1 MLNREKR
8 LEINAVLNKKAEI
21 IDKIEYNKAEL
32 RKLKEMFMVEPND
45 RNCKLI
51 KIAIRRG
58 EGIISTQKTE
68 VLSMSAP
75 RIAEVTDTYEG
86 QVRYQEMLFNKAR
99 IIL

>member
-1 MLNREKR
+1 MICREDRIK
-8 LEINAVLNKKAEI
+8 INTVLVKKAKVL
-21 IDKIEYNKAEL
+21 DKIEHNKAEL
-32 RKLKEMFMVEPND
+32 KKLKEMFMVEPND

-68 VLSMSAP
+68 VLKMSAP
-75 RIAEVTDTYEG
+75 RIADITGTYAG